1 MLSSIPIELSIG
13 VDGYQ
18 DAATDKVGAST
29 GVGVGVEVPITIG
42 VGVGASIWPSGLWKK
57 KWSNF
62 SYYHEKLKSIPKIV
76 RKFKGLELQNQKG
89 KSKLK
94 LFTQFG

>member
-42 VGVGASIWPSGLWKK
+42 VGVGASI
-57 KWSNF
+57 
-62 SYYHEKLKSIPKIV
+62 
-76 RKFKGLELQNQKG
+76 
-89 KSKLK
+89 
-94 LFTQFG
+94 

>member
-1 MLSSIPIELSIG
+1 MMPHYEFFPNIYFSFVLREWWSSTTTSTSNPCVSVSNSLESLSTLMLSSIPIELSIG

-42 VGVGASIWPSGLWKK
+42 VGVGASI
-57 KWSNF
+57 
-62 SYYHEKLKSIPKIV
+62 
-76 RKFKGLELQNQKG
+76 
-89 KSKLK
+89 
-94 LFTQFG
+94 